1 MRNKL
6 KYIPRRHL
14 RIKHRTIDVNVC
26 LSLLYELQTIHYGS
40 KYAIAISTAIRA
52 IKEQE

>member
-1 MRNKL
+1 MKDITL
-6 KYIPRRHL
+6 RRRKWL
-14 RIKHRTIDVNVC
+14 QHRTIDVNVC